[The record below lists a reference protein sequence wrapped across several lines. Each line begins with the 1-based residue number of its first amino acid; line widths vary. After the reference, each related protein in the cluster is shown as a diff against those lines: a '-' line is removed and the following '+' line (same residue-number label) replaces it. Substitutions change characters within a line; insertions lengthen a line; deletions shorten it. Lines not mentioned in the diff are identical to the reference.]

1 MVYTGVYDDI
11 YEAPV
16 LVPPVTVTLT
26 RPAATATSKALTKAL
41 ATTSPT
47 VTVTLTLT
55 RTAATE
61 LAKALTKALAP

>member
-1 MVYTGVYDDI
+1 VVYTGVYDDI
-11 YEAPV
+11 YEASV

-26 RPAATATSKALTKAL
+26 RVTAAATSKALTKAL
-41 ATTSPT
+41 ATTSP
-47 VTVTLTLT
+47 TVTLTLT